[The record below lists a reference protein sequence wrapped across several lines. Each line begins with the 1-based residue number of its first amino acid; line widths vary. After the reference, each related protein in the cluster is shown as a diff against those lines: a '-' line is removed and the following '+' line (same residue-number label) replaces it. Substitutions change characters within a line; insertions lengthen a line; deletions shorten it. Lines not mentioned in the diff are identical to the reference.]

1 MPLILPTKK
10 IPASTTNPKFLV
22 LFGREKVGKTSALAQ
37 LDNNLIIDLE
47 GGSTFVDAMAIQCR
61 NINDLGEA
69 AQAIRAKNKEVGHNF
84 YRHITIDNATSLEE
98 MCLSYAAT
106 LYRQQPMGKN
116 WTGTEVRTLPQGS
129 GYLYLRE
136 AVLKV
141 IDMFKELCDEFI
153 LIGHIKDTIVNDPST
168 GEELSER
175 SLDLVGK
182 LSGMVCRKCD
192 GVGYMY
198 RDGNE
203 VHIKFKAGKN
213 ISMGCRSDHLRNKDI
228 VISEMD
234 EETGVLTTHWDR
246 IYKD

>member
-1 MPLILPTKK
+1 MSLTLPTSK

-22 LFGREKVGKTSALAQ
+22 LIGREKVGKTSALAQ

-61 NINDLGEA
+61 TISDLGEA
-69 AQAIRAKNKEVGHNF
+69 ASAIRAKNKEVGHNF

-98 MCLSYAAT
+98 ICLGYAAT
-106 LYRQQPMGKN
+106 LYRQQPVGKN
-116 WTGTEVRTLPQGS
+116 WTGTDVRTLPQGS
-129 GYLYLRE
+129 GYYYLRT

-153 LIGHIKDTIVNDPST
+153 LVGHIKDTIVDDPST
-168 GEELSER
+168 GEELTER

-182 LSGMVCRKCD
+182 LAGMVCRRCD

-198 RDGNE
+198 RSGNE
-203 VHIKFKAGKN
+203 VHIKFKADKN
-213 ISMGCRSDHLRNKDI
+213 IAMGCRSDHLRNKDI

-234 EETGVLTTHWDR
+234 DETGVLTTHWDK
-246 IYKD
+246 IFK

>member
-1 MPLILPTKK
+1 MSLTLPTSK

-61 NINDLGEA
+61 TISDLGEA
-69 AQAIRAKNKEVGHNF
+69 ASAIRAKNKEVGHNF
-84 YRHITIDNATSLEE
+84 YKHITIDNATSLEE
-98 MCLSYAAT
+98 ICLGYAAT
-106 LYRQQPMGKN
+106 LYRQQPIGKN
-116 WTGTEVRTLPQGS
+116 WTGTDVRTLPQGS
-129 GYLYLRE
+129 GYYYLRT

-153 LIGHIKDTIVNDPST
+153 LVGHIKDTIVDDPAT
-168 GEELSER
+168 GEELTER

-182 LSGMVCRKCD
+182 LSGMVCRRCD

-198 RDGNE
+198 RSGNE
-203 VHIKFKAGKN
+203 VHIKFKADKN
-213 ISMGCRSDHLRNKDI
+213 IAMGCRSEHLKNKDI
-228 VISEMD
+228 VISEMND
-234 EETGVLTTHWDR
+234 ETGVLTTHWDR
-246 IYKD
+246 IYK

>member
-1 MPLILPTKK
+1 MSLTLPTSK

-22 LFGREKVGKTSALAQ
+22 LIGREKVGKTSALAQ

-61 NINDLGEA
+61 TISDLGEA
-69 AQAIRAKNKEVGHNF
+69 ASAIRAKNKEVGHNF

-98 MCLSYAAT
+98 ICLGYAAT
-106 LYRQQPMGKN
+106 LYRQQPVGKN
-116 WTGTEVRTLPQGS
+116 WTGTDVRTLPQGS
-129 GYLYLRE
+129 GYYYLRT

-153 LIGHIKDTIVNDPST
+153 LVGHIKDAIVDDPST
-168 GEELSER
+168 GEELTER

-182 LSGMVCRKCD
+182 LAGMVCRRCD

-198 RDGNE
+198 RSGNE
-203 VHIKFKAGKN
+203 VHIKFKADKN
-213 ISMGCRSDHLRNKDI
+213 IAMGCRSDHLRNKDI

-234 EETGVLTTHWDR
+234 DETGVLTTHWDK
-246 IYKD
+246 IFK

>member
-1 MPLILPTKK
+1 MSLTLPTSK

-22 LFGREKVGKTSALAQ
+22 LIGREKVGKTSSLAQ

-61 NINDLGEA
+61 TISDLGEA
-69 AQAIRAKNKEVGHNF
+69 ASAIRAKNKEVGHNF

-98 MCLSYAAT
+98 ICLGYAAT
-106 LYRQQPMGKN
+106 LYRQQPVGKN
-116 WTGTEVRTLPQGS
+116 WTGTDVRTLPQGS
-129 GYLYLRE
+129 GYYYLRT

-153 LIGHIKDTIVNDPST
+153 LVGHIKDTIIDDPST
-168 GEELSER
+168 GEELTER

-182 LSGMVCRKCD
+182 LAGMVCRRCD

-198 RDGNE
+198 RSGNE
-203 VHIKFKAGKN
+203 VHIKFKADKN
-213 ISMGCRSDHLRNKDI
+213 IAMGCRSDHLRNKDI

-234 EETGVLTTHWDR
+234 DETGVLTTHWDK
-246 IYKD
+246 IFK

>member
-1 MPLILPTKK
+1 MSLTLPTSK

-22 LFGREKVGKTSALAQ
+22 LIGREKVGKTSALAQ

-61 NINDLGEA
+61 TISDLGEA
-69 AQAIRAKNKEVGHNF
+69 ASAIRAKNKEVGHNF

-98 MCLSYAAT
+98 ICLGYAAT
-106 LYRQQPMGKN
+106 LYRQQPIGKN
-116 WTGTEVRTLPQGS
+116 WTGTDVRTLPQGS
-129 GYLYLRE
+129 GYYYLRT

-153 LIGHIKDTIVNDPST
+153 LVGHIKDTIIDDPST
-168 GEELSER
+168 GEELTER

-182 LSGMVCRKCD
+182 LAGMVCRRCD

-198 RDGNE
+198 RSGNE
-203 VHIKFKAGKN
+203 VHIKFKADKN
-213 ISMGCRSDHLRNKDI
+213 IAMGCRSDHLRNKDI
-228 VISEMD
+228 VISEMND
-234 EETGVLTTHWDR
+234 ETGVLTTHWDK
-246 IYKD
+246 IFK

>member
-1 MPLILPTKK
+1 MSLTLPTSK

-22 LFGREKVGKTSALAQ
+22 LIGREKVGKTSALAQ

-61 NINDLGEA
+61 TISDLGEA
-69 AQAIRAKNKEVGHNF
+69 ASAIRAKNKEVGHNF

-98 MCLSYAAT
+98 ICLGYAAT
-106 LYRQQPMGKN
+106 LYRQQPVGKN
-116 WTGTEVRTLPQGS
+116 WTGTDVRTLPQGS
-129 GYLYLRE
+129 GYYYLRI

-153 LIGHIKDTIVNDPST
+153 LVGHIKDTIVDDPST
-168 GEELSER
+168 GEELTER

-182 LSGMVCRKCD
+182 LAGMVCRRCD

-198 RDGNE
+198 RSGNE
-203 VHIKFKAGKN
+203 VHIKFKADKN
-213 ISMGCRSDHLRNKDI
+213 IAMGCRSDHLRNKDI

-234 EETGVLTTHWDR
+234 DETGVLTTHWDK
-246 IYKD
+246 IFK

>member
-1 MPLILPTKK
+1 MSLTLPTSK

-22 LFGREKVGKTSALAQ
+22 LIGREKVGKTSALAQ

-61 NINDLGEA
+61 SFSDLGEA
-69 AQAIRAKNKEVGHNF
+69 ASAIRAKNKEVGHNF

-98 MCLSYAAT
+98 ICLGYAAT
-106 LYRQQPMGKN
+106 LYRQQPVGKN
-116 WTGTEVRTLPQGS
+116 WTGTDVRTLPQGS
-129 GYLYLRE
+129 GYYYLRT

-153 LIGHIKDTIVNDPST
+153 LVGHIKDTIVDDPST
-168 GEELSER
+168 GEELTER

-182 LSGMVCRKCD
+182 LAGMVCRRCD

-198 RDGNE
+198 RSGNE
-203 VHIKFKAGKN
+203 VHIKFKADKN
-213 ISMGCRSDHLRNKDI
+213 IAMGCRSDHLRNKDI

-234 EETGVLTTHWDR
+234 DETGVLTTHWDK
-246 IYKD
+246 IFK

>member
-1 MPLILPTKK
+1 MSLTLPTSK
-10 IPASTTNPKFLV
+10 IPASTTNPQFLV
-22 LFGREKVGKTSALAQ
+22 LIGREKVGKTSALAQ

-61 NINDLGEA
+61 TISDLGEA
-69 AQAIRAKNKEVGHNF
+69 ASAIRAKNKEVGHNF

-98 MCLSYAAT
+98 ICLGYAAT
-106 LYRQQPMGKN
+106 LYRQQPIGKN
-116 WTGTEVRTLPQGS
+116 WKGTDVRTLPQGS
-129 GYLYLRE
+129 GYYYLRT

-153 LIGHIKDTIVNDPST
+153 LVGHIKDTIVDDPST
-168 GEELSER
+168 GEELTER

-182 LSGMVCRKCD
+182 LAGMVCRRCD

-198 RDGNE
+198 KSGNE
-203 VHIKFKAGKN
+203 VHIKFKADKN
-213 ISMGCRSDHLRNKDI
+213 IAMGCRSDHLRNKDI

-234 EETGVLTTHWDR
+234 DETGVLTTHWDK
-246 IYKD
+246 IFK

>member
-1 MPLILPTKK
+1 MSLTLPTSK

-22 LFGREKVGKTSALAQ
+22 LIGREKVGKTSALAQ

-61 NINDLGEA
+61 TISDLGEA
-69 AQAIRAKNKEVGHNF
+69 ASAIRAKNKEVGHNF

-98 MCLSYAAT
+98 ICLGYAAT
-106 LYRQQPMGKN
+106 LYRQQPVGKN
-116 WTGTEVRTLPQGS
+116 WTGTDVRTLPQGS
-129 GYLYLRE
+129 GYYYLRT

-153 LIGHIKDTIVNDPST
+153 LVGHIKDTIVDDPST
-168 GEELSER
+168 GEELTER

-182 LSGMVCRKCD
+182 LAGMVCRKCD

-198 RDGNE
+198 RSGNE
-203 VHIKFKAGKN
+203 VHIKFKADKN
-213 ISMGCRSDHLRNKDI
+213 IAMGCRSDHLRNKDI

-234 EETGVLTTHWDR
+234 DETGVLTTHWDK
-246 IYKD
+246 IFK

>member
-1 MPLILPTKK
+1 MSLTLPTSK

-22 LFGREKVGKTSALAQ
+22 LIGREKVGKTSALAQ

-61 NINDLGEA
+61 TISDLGEA
-69 AQAIRAKNKEVGHNF
+69 ASAIRAKNKEVGHNF

-98 MCLSYAAT
+98 ICLGYAAT
-106 LYRQQPMGKN
+106 LYRQQPVGKN
-116 WTGTEVRTLPQGS
+116 WTGTDVRTLPQGS
-129 GYLYLRE
+129 GYYYLRT

-153 LIGHIKDTIVNDPST
+153 LVGHIKDTIVDDPST
-168 GEELSER
+168 GEELTER

-182 LSGMVCRKCD
+182 LAGMVCRRCD

-198 RDGNE
+198 RSGNE
-203 VHIKFKAGKN
+203 VHIKFKADKN
-213 ISMGCRSDHLRNKDI
+213 IAMGCRSDHLRNKDI

-234 EETGVLTTHWDR
+234 DEIGVLTTHWDK
-246 IYKD
+246 IFK

>member
-1 MPLILPTKK
+1 MSLTLPTSK

-22 LFGREKVGKTSALAQ
+22 LIGREKVGKTSALAQ
-37 LDNNLIIDLE
+37 LDSNLIIDLE

-61 NINDLGEA
+61 TISDLGEA
-69 AQAIRAKNKEVGHNF
+69 ASAIRAKNKEVGHNF

-98 MCLSYAAT
+98 ICLGYAAT
-106 LYRQQPMGKN
+106 LYRQQPVGKN
-116 WTGTEVRTLPQGS
+116 WTGTDVRTLPQGS
-129 GYLYLRE
+129 GYYYLRT

-153 LIGHIKDTIVNDPST
+153 LVGHIKDTIVDDPST
-168 GEELSER
+168 GEELTER

-182 LSGMVCRKCD
+182 LAGMVCRRCD

-198 RDGNE
+198 RSGNE
-203 VHIKFKAGKN
+203 VHIKFKADKN
-213 ISMGCRSDHLRNKDI
+213 IAMGCRSDHLRNKDI

-234 EETGVLTTHWDR
+234 DETGVLTTHWDK
-246 IYKD
+246 IFK

>member
-1 MPLILPTKK
+1 MSLTLPTSK

-22 LFGREKVGKTSALAQ
+22 LIGREKVGKTSALAQ

-61 NINDLGEA
+61 TISDLGEA
-69 AQAIRAKNKEVGHNF
+69 ASAIRAKNKEVGHNF

-98 MCLSYAAT
+98 ICLGYAAT
-106 LYRQQPMGKN
+106 LYRQQPVGKN
-116 WTGTEVRTLPQGS
+116 WTGTDVRTLPQGS
-129 GYLYLRE
+129 GYYYLRT

-153 LIGHIKDTIVNDPST
+153 LVGHIKDTIVDDPAT
-168 GEELSER
+168 GEELTER

-182 LSGMVCRKCD
+182 LSGMVCRRCD

-198 RDGNE
+198 RSGNE
-203 VHIKFKAGKN
+203 VHIKFKADKN
-213 ISMGCRSDHLRNKDI
+213 IAMGCRSDHIRNKDI
-228 VISEMD
+228 VISEMND
-234 EETGVLTTHWDR
+234 ETGVLTTHWDR
-246 IYKD
+246 IFK

>member
-1 MPLILPTKK
+1 MSLTLPTSK

-22 LFGREKVGKTSALAQ
+22 LIGREKVGKTSALAQ

-61 NINDLGEA
+61 TISDLGEA
-69 AQAIRAKNKEVGHNF
+69 ASAIRAKNKEVGHNF

-98 MCLSYAAT
+98 ICLGYAAT
-106 LYRQQPMGKN
+106 LYRQQPVGKN
-116 WTGTEVRTLPQGS
+116 WKGTDVRTLPQGS
-129 GYLYLRE
+129 GYHYLRT

-153 LIGHIKDTIVNDPST
+153 LVGHIKDTIVDDPAT
-168 GEELSER
+168 GEELTER

-182 LSGMVCRKCD
+182 LSGMVCRRCD

-198 RDGNE
+198 RSGNE
-203 VHIKFKAGKN
+203 VHIKFKADKN
-213 ISMGCRSDHLRNKDI
+213 IAMGCRSDHIRNKDI

-234 EETGVLTTHWDR
+234 DETGVLTTHWDR
-246 IYKD
+246 IFK

>member
-1 MPLILPTKK
+1 MSLTLPTSK

-22 LFGREKVGKTSALAQ
+22 LIGREKVGKTSALAQ

-61 NINDLGEA
+61 TISDLGEA
-69 AQAIRAKNKEVGHNF
+69 ASAIRAKNKEVGHNF
-84 YRHITIDNATSLEE
+84 YKHITIDNATSLEE
-98 MCLSYAAT
+98 ICLGYAAT
-106 LYRQQPMGKN
+106 LYRQQPVGKN
-116 WTGTEVRTLPQGS
+116 WTGTDVRTLPQGS
-129 GYLYLRE
+129 GYYYLRT

-153 LIGHIKDTIVNDPST
+153 LVGHIKDTIVDDPST
-168 GEELSER
+168 GEELTER

-182 LSGMVCRKCD
+182 LAGMVCRRCD

-198 RDGNE
+198 RSGNE
-203 VHIKFKAGKN
+203 VHIKFKADKN
-213 ISMGCRSDHLRNKDI
+213 IAMGCRSDHLRNKDI

-234 EETGVLTTHWDR
+234 DETGILTTYWDK
-246 IYKD
+246 IFK

>member
-1 MPLILPTKK
+1 MSLTLPTSK

-22 LFGREKVGKTSALAQ
+22 LIGREKVGKTSALAQ

-61 NINDLGEA
+61 TISDLGEA
-69 AQAIRAKNKEVGHNF
+69 ASAIRAKNKEVGHNF

-98 MCLSYAAT
+98 ICLGYAAT
-106 LYRQQPMGKN
+106 LYRQQPVGKN
-116 WTGTEVRTLPQGS
+116 WTGTDVRTLPQGS
-129 GYLYLRE
+129 GYYYLRT

-153 LIGHIKDTIVNDPST
+153 LVGHIKDTIVDDPST
-168 GEELSER
+168 GEELTER

-182 LSGMVCRKCD
+182 LAGMVCRRCD

-198 RDGNE
+198 RSGDE
-203 VHIKFKAGKN
+203 VHIKFKADKN
-213 ISMGCRSDHLRNKDI
+213 IAMGCRSDHLRNKDI

-234 EETGVLTTHWDR
+234 DETGVLTTHWDR
-246 IYKD
+246 IFK

>member
-1 MPLILPTKK
+1 MSLTLPTSK
-10 IPASTTNPKFLV
+10 IPASTTNPQFLV
-22 LFGREKVGKTSALAQ
+22 LIGREKVGKTSALAQ

-61 NINDLGEA
+61 TISDLGEA
-69 AQAIRAKNKEVGHNF
+69 ASAIRAKNKEVGHNF
-84 YRHITIDNATSLEE
+84 YKHITIDNATSLEE
-98 MCLSYAAT
+98 ICLGYAAT

-116 WTGTEVRTLPQGS
+116 WTGTDVRTLPQGS
-129 GYLYLRE
+129 GYYYLRT

-153 LIGHIKDTIVNDPST
+153 LVGHIKDTIVDDPAT
-168 GEELSER
+168 GEELTER

-182 LSGMVCRKCD
+182 LSGMVCRRCD

-198 RDGNE
+198 RSGNE
-203 VHIKFKAGKN
+203 VHIKFKADKN
-213 ISMGCRSDHLRNKDI
+213 IAMGCRSEHLKNKDI

-234 EETGVLTTHWDR
+234 DETGVLTTYWDR
-246 IYKD
+246 IYK

>member
-1 MPLILPTKK
+1 MSLTLPTSK

-22 LFGREKVGKTSALAQ
+22 LIGREKVGKTSALAQ

-61 NINDLGEA
+61 TISDLGEA
-69 AQAIRAKNKEVGHNF
+69 ASAIRAKNKEVGHNF

-98 MCLSYAAT
+98 ICLGYAAT
-106 LYRQQPMGKN
+106 LYRQQPVGKN
-116 WTGTEVRTLPQGS
+116 WTGTDVRTLPQGS
-129 GYLYLRE
+129 GYYYLRT

-153 LIGHIKDTIVNDPST
+153 LIGHIKDTIVDDPST
-168 GEELSER
+168 GEELTER

-182 LSGMVCRKCD
+182 LAGMVCRRCD

-198 RDGNE
+198 RSGNE
-203 VHIKFKAGKN
+203 VHIKFKADKN
-213 ISMGCRSDHLRNKDI
+213 IAMGCRSDHLRNKDI

-234 EETGVLTTHWDR
+234 DETGILTTHWDK
-246 IYKD
+246 IFK

>member
-1 MPLILPTKK
+1 MSLTLPTSK

-22 LFGREKVGKTSALAQ
+22 LIGREKVGKTSALAQ

-61 NINDLGEA
+61 TISDLGEA
-69 AQAIRAKNKEVGHNF
+69 ASAIRAKNKEVGHNF

-98 MCLSYAAT
+98 ICLGYAAT
-106 LYRQQPMGKN
+106 LYRQQPVGKN
-116 WTGTEVRTLPQGS
+116 WTGTDVRTLPQGS
-129 GYLYLRE
+129 GYYYLRT

-153 LIGHIKDTIVNDPST
+153 LVGHIKDTIVDDPST
-168 GEELSER
+168 GEELTER

-182 LSGMVCRKCD
+182 LAGMVCRRCD

-198 RDGNE
+198 RSGNE
-203 VHIKFKAGKN
+203 VHIKFKADKN
-213 ISMGCRSDHLRNKDI
+213 IAMGCRSDHLRNKDI

-234 EETGVLTTHWDR
+234 DETGVLTTHWDR
-246 IYKD
+246 IFK

>member
-1 MPLILPTKK
+1 MSLKLPTSK
-10 IPASTTNPKFLV
+10 IPASTTNPQFLV
-22 LFGREKVGKTSALAQ
+22 LIGREKVGKTSALAQ

-61 NINDLGEA
+61 TISDLGEA
-69 AQAIRAKNKEVGHNF
+69 ASAIRAKNKEVGHNF
-84 YRHITIDNATSLEE
+84 YKHITIDNATSLEE
-98 MCLSYAAT
+98 ICLGYAAT

-116 WTGTEVRTLPQGS
+116 WTGTDVRTLPQGS
-129 GYLYLRE
+129 GYYYLRT

-153 LIGHIKDTIVNDPST
+153 LVGHIKDTIVDDPAT
-168 GEELSER
+168 GEELTER

-182 LSGMVCRKCD
+182 LSGMVCRRCD

-198 RDGNE
+198 RSGNE
-203 VHIKFKAGKN
+203 VHIKFKADKN
-213 ISMGCRSDHLRNKDI
+213 IAMGCRSEHLKNKDI

-234 EETGVLTTHWDR
+234 DETGVLTTHWDR
-246 IYKD
+246 IYK

>member
-1 MPLILPTKK
+1 MSLTLPTSK

-22 LFGREKVGKTSALAQ
+22 LIGREKVGKTSALAQ

-61 NINDLGEA
+61 TISDLGEA
-69 AQAIRAKNKEVGHNF
+69 ASAIRAKNKEVGHNF

-98 MCLSYAAT
+98 ICLGYAAT
-106 LYRQQPMGKN
+106 LYRQQPVGKN
-116 WTGTEVRTLPQGS
+116 WTGTDVRTLPQGS
-129 GYLYLRE
+129 GYYYLRT

-153 LIGHIKDTIVNDPST
+153 LVGHIKDTIIDDPST
-168 GEELSER
+168 GEELTER

-182 LSGMVCRKCD
+182 LAGMVCRRCD

-198 RDGNE
+198 RSGNE
-203 VHIKFKAGKN
+203 VHIKFKADKN
-213 ISMGCRSDHLRNKDI
+213 IAMGCRSDHLRNKDI
-228 VISEMD
+228 VISEMND
-234 EETGVLTTHWDR
+234 ETGVLTTHWDR
-246 IYKD
+246 IFK